1 MQLNINI
8 KSYISYSQDYEQK
21 VAGVGQLV
29 SKLSTETT
37 NSTNDLETR
46 LLVGFL
52 ELPKQFLFLKLD
64 CRFFGFYLL

>member
-1 MQLNINI
+1 MNINI
-8 KSYISYSQDYEQK
+8 KSYTSFSQDYEQQ

-52 ELPKQFLFLKLD
+52 EVPKHFLFLKLD